1 MATLSWKYM
10 LLAAMVIL
18 VAIVVAT
25 IAVVEWIHSGMS
37 FTDPAAA
44 GHRRFERLQ
53 FYISVLLVGCAS
65 LAYDMRELGPTMTL
79 RHGVVAAVVS
89 WILVVPFGILSK
101 YAMVAIS
108 FGIVMS
114 VVVCLCISVSH
125 CMQERSLWQR
135 GIVLGG
141 LGVLAFRL
149 CIPWLDFV
157 SRTVGAAIFFFGV
170 LLLVRIILS
179 LFSAPVSSWLGVVEI
194 KTTTDEFRELASEF
208 AAANLCQ
215 QDKYPMYL
223 KLKSVYRL
231 DQLSQKASEV
241 DTRHKLV
248 RSNQGRRLYH
258 GTPRTSAQAIVSDGF
273 RLPTKAGMFGKGI
286 YFADCPLKSWQYT
299 DGISGL
305 RSGVMLCCWVEL
317 GRTSPQ
323 GGAWPSLRAPPARS
337 FWDWITGESEFQ
349 SVTGLT
355 QEEGGSLRVP
365 EYIIYDPA
373 HVEVDYI
380 FEVGS
385 IPNAVLDDT

>member
-1 MATLSWKYM
+1 MATLSWKYK
-10 LLAAMVIL
+10 LLAALL
-18 VAIVVAT
+18 VLVLTVLGT
-25 IAVVEWIHSGMS
+25 VAVVEWVHSGMS
-37 FTDPAAA
+37 LTHPAVE
-44 GHRRFERLQ
+44 GHTQFERWQ
-53 FYISVLLVGCAS
+53 FYVSVIVVFCVS
-65 LAYDMRELGPTMTL
+65 LAYDMCVYGLTMTL
-79 RHGVVAAVVS
+79 RHGAVAAVVS
-89 WILVVPFGILSK
+89 WILVVPLGILSQ

-108 FGIVMS
+108 FVTIVGAS
-114 VVVCLCISVSH
+114 FALCVCFNA
-125 CMQERSLWQR
+125 CMRMPTWLR
-135 GIVLGG
+135 IIVL
-141 LGVLAFRL
+141 VVQSFLAFWFCCHFL
-149 CIPWLDFV
+149 GFLT
-157 SRTVGAAIFFFGV
+157 RTVGAAIFFLGV
-170 LLLVRIILS
+170 QLLVRFILN
-179 LFSAPVSSWLGVVEI
+179 FFGDPVISWPGVVAVN
-194 KTTTDEFRELASEF
+194 KKTDEFKKLASEF
-208 AAANLCQ
+208 AACNVSQ
-215 QDKYPMYL
+215 QDKYPMDL
-223 KLKSVYRL
+223 EIQSAYRL
-231 DQLSQKASEV
+231 DQRSQETSKL
-241 DTRHKLV
+241 TRKNLV
-248 RSNQGRRLYH
+248 RTDRGRRLYH
-258 GTPRTSAQAIVSDGF
+258 GTPRHSAQAIVSDGF
-273 RLPTKAGMFGKGI
+273 RLPAKAGMFGKGI